1 MLNTNQF
8 KSLKNIYSLFINI
21 YEDSNIWI
29 NEMKETDEIDMHKEK
44 LILIM
49 KIVTN
54 ITDPIEGELDDII
67 IIVEE
72 YLKEYILELYS
83 KEKGEEDATDSE
95 NEFITN

>member
-21 YEDSNIWI
+21 YEDSNVWI

-49 KIVTN
+49 QTIVN

-83 KEKGEEDATDSE
+83 KEKEEEDATDSE

>member
-8 KSLKNIYSLFINI
+8 KSLKNIYSLFANI
-21 YEDSNIWI
+21 YDTASIWI
-29 NEMKETDEIDMHKEK
+29 NEIKETDELDIHKEK

-49 KIVTN
+49 QIVAN

-72 YLKEYILELYS
+72 YLKEYILEIYS
-83 KEKGEEDATDSE
+83 KDREEENASESE
-95 NEFITN
+95 NEFTIN